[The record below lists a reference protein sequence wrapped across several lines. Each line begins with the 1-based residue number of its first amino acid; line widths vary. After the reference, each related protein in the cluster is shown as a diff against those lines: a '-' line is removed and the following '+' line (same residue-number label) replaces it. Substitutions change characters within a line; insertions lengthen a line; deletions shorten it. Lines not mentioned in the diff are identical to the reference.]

1 MKPIYKIWTAYILII
16 IFMIIAGT
24 SFGQVVATHFNASWN
39 EHNKSDWVDS
49 LVDCEITYVDISKSP
64 KIQKKHKV
72 TVVPT
77 IIIFKDGEEMYRF
90 ESDVSFKLIATRK
103 ELQKYIDELIEDRY

>member
-1 MKPIYKIWTAYILII
+1 MKAIHKIFITYILLIV
-16 IFMIIAGT
+16 FVLVCGGAF
-24 SFGQVVATHFNASWN
+24 SQVVATHFNAKWN

-49 LVDCEITYVDISKSP
+49 LVDCEITYVDIAKSP

-77 IIIFKDGEEMYRF
+77 ILIFKDGEEMYRF

-103 ELQKYIDELIEDRY
+103 ELQKYIDELIKDRY

>member
-1 MKPIYKIWTAYILII
+1 MKPIYKIFTTYFILILLI
-16 IFMIIAGT
+16 LLSSKAC
-24 SFGQVVATHFNASWN
+24 GQIVVTHFNAEWN

-49 LVDCEITYVDISKSP
+49 LVNCEITYVDIAGSP

-77 IIIFKDGEEMYRF
+77 IIIFKDGVEMYRF

-103 ELQKYIDELIEDRY
+103 ELQKYINELIEDRY